1 MQRCYNFLY
10 RTFFERKDSNITNL
24 QSQFI
29 GYKMKKF
36 LYIKSNFKNISS
48 VLLLFVFTLSITPKK
63 TLHAWF
69 ANHKDSS
76 TIPYGKTQQL
86 TKAGFNCNCDD
97 FVAESHFISVGS
109 FVIINIRVLRSFISL
124 RNPSFI
130 SLSSFL
136 FNLRGPPLK
145 F

>member
-1 MQRCYNFLY
+1 MQRRYNFSF
-10 RTFFERKDSNITNL
+10 RTESRIINL
-24 QSQFI
+24 RSQFI

-36 LYIKSNFKNISS
+36 LYIKHNFKKISS

-76 TIPYGKTQQL
+76 TIPDGKTQQL
-86 TKAGFNCNCDD
+86 TKAGFNCKCDD

-109 FVIINIRVLRSFISL
+109 FVIINIPVLRTLISL
-124 RNPSFI
+124 RNPAYI
-130 SLSSFL
+130 SLSHLL

-145 F
+145 ILVA